1 MHLVVLVGWLF
12 LLIESVAA
20 TQCLSCAPM
29 PSSVPCITTTN
40 CTGGQECYA
49 KYVMKPDG
57 TVIYE
62 FGCHSSQ
69 TCPGQMGTH
78 ALIGKR
84 ATGDIELCSKFC
96 QGVMCN
102 QGTLCTGITA
112 PTSTT
117 SPFTTSSTIIA
128 PTTPANPCFP
138 SPCVHGSCFISSANS
153 LTFFCMCQS
162 GFEGVHC
169 ETTTTSTMSPST
181 TTSTTTAPTTPANP
195 CFPSPCVHGS
205 CFISSGNSLT
215 FFCLCPIGFEGVH
228 CETTSTSTTLPSTT
242 TSTTAAPTTPAN
254 PCFPSPCVHGSCFIS
269 SGNSLTFFCMCPI
282 GFEGVHCETIITST
296 ASTTTHTLP
305 QPPVDGH
312 WCSWSV
318 WSLCTSDCHQTRTR
332 VCDNPAPL
340 HGGKDCHGPTTD
352 TRDCYTSPCRV
363 DGHWSSWTTWSFCTS
378 HCNQTRTRACANP
391 APLHG
396 GKDCHGP
403 TTDTRDCYTSP
414 CRVDGHWGSWTTW
427 SLCTSHCN
435 QTRTRACD
443 NPAPLHGGKDC
454 HGATIQTHDCY
465 TASCRLK
472 DCSQLL
478 SSSVALPSGVYTLTT
493 PLTHAKVQ
501 VYCDMGTDGGGW
513 TIFQRRFDGSVDFHR
528 NFRNYEYGFGDV
540 VGEHW
545 LGLKYI
551 YEITSNGYFQLR
563 VNITRNDGR
572 KAYDVYGNFRL
583 QPGPRYTLNLGAQ
596 LKSHGVEPSSDTFF
610 TTSSRTPVGSAFST
624 YDHDSDKFADGNC
637 AELYKGGW
645 WYNDC
650 YMNINL
656 NGLYQPG
663 ISKTT
668 SMIYDGFPG
677 LKSSTI
683 MFKEIFKK

>member
-1 MHLVVLVGWLF
+1 MDTEIRLESIFGNLSEEMHLVVLVGWLF

-102 QGTLCTGITA
+102 QGTLCTA

-117 SPFTTSSTIIA
+117 SPFTTSSTII
-128 PTTPANPCFP
+128 
-138 SPCVHGSCFISSANS
+138 
-153 LTFFCMCQS
+153 
-162 GFEGVHC
+162 
-169 ETTTTSTMSPST
+169 
-181 TTSTTTAPTTPANP
+181 
-195 CFPSPCVHGS
+195 
-205 CFISSGNSLT
+205 
-215 FFCLCPIGFEGVH
+215 
-228 CETTSTSTTLPSTT
+228 
-242 TSTTAAPTTPAN
+242 APTTPAN

>member
-1 MHLVVLVGWLF
+1 MDTEIRLESIFGNLSEEMHLVVLVGWLF

-117 SPFTTSSTIIA
+117 SPFTTSSTII
-128 PTTPANPCFP
+128 
-138 SPCVHGSCFISSANS
+138 
-153 LTFFCMCQS
+153 
-162 GFEGVHC
+162 
-169 ETTTTSTMSPST
+169 
-181 TTSTTTAPTTPANP
+181 
-195 CFPSPCVHGS
+195 
-205 CFISSGNSLT
+205 
-215 FFCLCPIGFEGVH
+215 
-228 CETTSTSTTLPSTT
+228 
-242 TSTTAAPTTPAN
+242 APTTPAN